1 MNCESSMANLSAGPR
16 RPYDKAYSQFVYEAA
31 RLVSAPLTSLILH
44 EKDIGRREKAIT
56 TAELIKT
63 ELRQR
68 LAESQLEADRGHT
81 KFQVGYI
88 CSVQRAACLLNDSN

>member
-1 MNCESSMANLSAGPR
+1 MAKLSAGPR
-16 RPYDKAYSQFVYEAA
+16 RSYDKAYSQFVNEAT
-31 RLVSAPLTSLILH
+31 RLVSASLTSLILH

-63 ELRQR
+63 ELIQQ

-81 KFQVGYI
+81 KFQVG
-88 CSVQRAACLLNDSN
+88 